1 MFEPGSRV
9 GDFEILGPLRT
20 GGMAT
25 LFVGRRIGAAGFERP
40 VAVKVVHS
48 HLAEDPDF
56 IKMFVDEALLSA
68 RIHHPNVVHVEHL
81 GELDGKYYLV
91 MELVDGCSL
100 AQLRASLGSLGRRL
114 APAMAAHVALQ
125 IASGLHAAH
134 EATGPD
140 GSLLGVVHRDVSPSN
155 VLVSRAGHVKLID
168 FGVAQL
174 AAGASSGTL
183 AGKLGYMAPEQA
195 WGEVVDRRT
204 DVYALGVVLW
214 EMLTGRKMLRAEN
227 KEALLRLT
235 QSPRMRPP
243 SAYANDVPAELDEVV
258 MKSLA
263 RNSGDRFA
271 TAHEMRTAIVRACP
285 SATTVE
291 DGDVARLVAAAL
303 DAEPSPLLDMLP
315 ELEASTSPAERE
327 QCIRTW
333 TVDVTLAP
341 DVPIPGLDEMLEPW
355 EREVDLPRR
364 DTKRAARPAR
374 GLVWLVAVAAVVGIA
389 AASWVALAPAGG
401 PVEAAPNARRGAAAP
416 SNEQVV
422 DLPVDLPV
430 DPTTTVEPT
439 PVPAAAEARTET
451 SDSAAVTVPAPPSET
466 PRRVSRASRRET
478 ATRSRERREDSA
490 RGMQP
495 VKLVDGV
502 PIAPMPF

>member
-1 MFEPGSRV
+1 
-9 GDFEILGPLRT
+9 
-20 GGMAT
+20 MAT
-25 LFVGRRIGAAGFERP
+25 LFAGRRIGAAGFERP

-100 AQLRASLGSLGRRL
+100 AQLRAALGRLRRRL
-114 APAMAAHVALQ
+114 APAMAAHIALQ

-134 EATGPD
+134 ETTGPD

-174 AAGASSGTL
+174 ATGASSGTL
-183 AGKLGYMAPEQA
+183 MGKLGYMAPEQA

-214 EMLTGRKMLRAEN
+214 EMLTGHKMLRAEN

-235 QSPRMRPP
+235 QSPRARPP
-243 SAYANDVPAELDEVV
+243 SAYAHDVSAELDAVV
-258 MKSLA
+258 MKSLS
-263 RNSGDRFA
+263 RDPHERFS
-271 TAHEMRTAIVRACP
+271 TAQEMRTAIVRACTE
-285 SATTVE
+285 ATAVE
-291 DGDVARLVAAAL
+291 DRDVARLVAAAL
-303 DAEPSPLLDMLP
+303 GTEPSPLLDVLP
-315 ELEASTSPAERE
+315 ELELSTSPAERE

-333 TVDVTLAP
+333 TVDVTKAP
-341 DVPIPGLDEMLEPW
+341 EVPIPGLEEMLEPW
-355 EREVDLPRR
+355 QDARDEADGARSSAPRVR
-364 DTKRAARPAR
+364 RPLFWA
-374 GLVWLVAVAAVVGIA
+374 GTFAIAAVVIGIA
-389 AASWVALAPAGG
+389 AASYLSVAPPAERAE
-401 PVEAAPNARRGAAAP
+401 PAP
-416 SNEQVV
+416 SVSAS
-422 DLPVDLPV
+422 
-430 DPTTTVEPT
+430 TAARVEPT
-439 PVPAAAEARTET
+439 PEAPVVPERVQATPAATERADTPEEAATEAVDER
-451 SDSAAVTVPAPPSET
+451 SPASARRRSRSPA
-466 PRRVSRASRRET
+466 RSRARRDEPPR
-478 ATRSRERREDSA
+478 AA
-490 RGMQP
+490 RP